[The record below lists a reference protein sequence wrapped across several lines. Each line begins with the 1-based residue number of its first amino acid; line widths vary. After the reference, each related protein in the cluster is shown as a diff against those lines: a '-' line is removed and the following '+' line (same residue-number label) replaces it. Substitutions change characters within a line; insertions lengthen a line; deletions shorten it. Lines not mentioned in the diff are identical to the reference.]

1 MVLAFHSYQRAMALC
16 APVAIRDAWARD
28 RRAVE
33 GRALDAVLERNDPRR
48 LLIADAIAY
57 GGTFLGIVVSLWMQW
72 RA

>member
-1 MVLAFHSYQRAMALC
+1 MVLAFHSYPRAMALC
-16 APVAIRDAWARD
+16 APVAIVMLGLATG
-28 RRAVE
+28 VLLS
-33 GRALDAVLERNDPRR
+33 RALDAVLERDDPRR